1 MVSDK
6 EIIENMTADEKFKI
20 ICRIKNFDIEEIG
33 QEIYSI
39 IEDSEYEDKKE
50 YIDICW
56 YQDEYM
62 DEYLVH
68 YVNIDRDMLNTKN
81 DWIESHI
88 NEYEDLSY
96 EEAEQMDWHYYVFGD
111 EFNDEQ
117 KEFIQLALECGVDR
131 ILLKWM

>member
-1 MVSDK
+1 MISNR

-20 ICRIKNFDIEEIG
+20 ICRIKGFDIEEIG

-39 IEDSEYEDKKE
+39 IENSEYEDKKE

-111 EFNDEQ
+111 EFNDKQ